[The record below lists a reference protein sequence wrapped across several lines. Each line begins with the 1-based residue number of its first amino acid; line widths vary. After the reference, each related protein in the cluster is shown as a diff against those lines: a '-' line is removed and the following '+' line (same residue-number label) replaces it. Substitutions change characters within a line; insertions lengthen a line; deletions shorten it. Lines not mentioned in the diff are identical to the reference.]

1 MKNNNSYEDKLN
13 AIVKLESYIFEYID
27 FFASVLLNEA
37 SKEKK
42 WSYDQKQIQKLLN
55 ARVNIT
61 SISNDLIILEK
72 SKCSIIT
79 NIRTLVNYL
88 YDVYELVYFSF
99 EILNIYKSKNLTKKN
114 KSKINKIKNNFEK
127 LNIIF
132 WLKFMRNLLTHSIFM
147 QGYNSEKKQVSYENL
162 KIKLNFTV
170 KNNLIMLSEKQI
182 FNKNK
187 IINQQLKKM
196 DYDNLIINSFIHY
209 FKIVNDNERST
220 WILNL
225 IKEEKMEKYIS
236 INQIN
241 SNPNYLWI
249 WVDTNYNYYEFI
261 DNRKNYIFIF
271 GFNVI
276 KTLKLFVE
284 EICKILNQILTELK
298 ASRLVISTENF
309 QIKSFF
315 ESMRKV
321 K

>member
-27 FFASVLLNEA
+27 FFVSVLLNEA

-147 QGYNSEKKQVSYENL
+147 
-162 KIKLNFTV
+162 
-170 KNNLIMLSEKQI
+170 
-182 FNKNK
+182 
-187 IINQQLKKM
+187 
-196 DYDNLIINSFIHY
+196 
-209 FKIVNDNERST
+209 
-220 WILNL
+220 
-225 IKEEKMEKYIS
+225 
-236 INQIN
+236 
-241 SNPNYLWI
+241 
-249 WVDTNYNYYEFI
+249 
-261 DNRKNYIFIF
+261 
-271 GFNVI
+271 
-276 KTLKLFVE
+276 
-284 EICKILNQILTELK
+284 
-298 ASRLVISTENF
+298 
-309 QIKSFF
+309 
-315 ESMRKV
+315 
-321 K
+321 

>member
-1 MKNNNSYEDKLN
+1 MKLELWGKIFNRLG

-27 FFASVLLNEA
+27 FFASVLLNET

-162 KIKLNFTV
+162 KTKLNFAV

-187 IINQQLKKM
+187 IINQQLK
-196 DYDNLIINSFIHY
+196 NG
-209 FKIVNDNERST
+209 
-220 WILNL
+220 
-225 IKEEKMEKYIS
+225 
-236 INQIN
+236 
-241 SNPNYLWI
+241 LW
-249 WVDTNYNYYEFI
+249 
-261 DNRKNYIFIF
+261 
-271 GFNVI
+271 
-276 KTLKLFVE
+276 
-284 EICKILNQILTELK
+284 
-298 ASRLVISTENF
+298 
-309 QIKSFF
+309 
-315 ESMRKV
+315 
-321 K
+321 

>member
-1 MKNNNSYEDKLN
+1 
-13 AIVKLESYIFEYID
+13 
-27 FFASVLLNEA
+27 
-37 SKEKK
+37 
-42 WSYDQKQIQKLLN
+42 
-55 ARVNIT
+55 
-61 SISNDLIILEK
+61 
-72 SKCSIIT
+72 
-79 NIRTLVNYL
+79 
-88 YDVYELVYFSF
+88 
-99 EILNIYKSKNLTKKN
+99 
-114 KSKINKIKNNFEK
+114 
-127 LNIIF
+127 
-132 WLKFMRNLLTHSIFM
+132 
-147 QGYNSEKKQVSYENL
+147 
-162 KIKLNFTV
+162 
-170 KNNLIMLSEKQI
+170 
-182 FNKNK
+182 
-187 IINQQLKKM
+187 M

-209 FKIVNDNERST
+209 FKIVNDNEKST

-298 ASRLVISTENF
+298 APRLVISTENF

-321 K
+321 KQIFNS

>member
-1 MKNNNSYEDKLN
+1 MVPVRMLNVWLHFKHLIIFKSEVFKLKLKHLIHLFSFKFAIYARHCCSVWKALLNSFSFIIPSTSTCGEKSDNNSYEDKLN

-27 FFASVLLNEA
+27 FFASFLLNEA

-162 KIKLNFTV
+162 KTKLNFAV

-187 IINQQLKKM
+187 IINQQLKK
-196 DYDNLIINSFIHY
+196 NG
-209 FKIVNDNERST
+209 
-220 WILNL
+220 
-225 IKEEKMEKYIS
+225 
-236 INQIN
+236 
-241 SNPNYLWI
+241 LW
-249 WVDTNYNYYEFI
+249 
-261 DNRKNYIFIF
+261 
-271 GFNVI
+271 
-276 KTLKLFVE
+276 
-284 EICKILNQILTELK
+284 
-298 ASRLVISTENF
+298 
-309 QIKSFF
+309 
-315 ESMRKV
+315 
-321 K
+321 